1 MTPRT
6 TFNHE
11 LEELNKEITEMANV
25 AKTAIERAVQMIADM
40 DLSLREEVREMD
52 RRLYELNERI
62 DKHCLDII
70 ALHSPVAGDL
80 RLISACLKMV
90 EDLNRFGRYAWD
102 IAQIM
107 DDFEEGKAFK
117 RFESLRT
124 MACLVVG
131 LVDDAVYSFLQR
143 DAEKASHLHERDDTV
158 DALYDSIFREIL
170 TYMMEDPRKITVGI
184 DLILVARYMER
195 VADHACNIGE
205 YVYHMVTGERLD
217 PKARV
222 GNVPQD
228 VSACDRLFDHPC
240 PRTELD
246 EK

>member
-6 TFNHE
+6 TFNYE
-11 LEELNKEITEMANV
+11 MEELNKEITEMAN
-25 AKTAIERAVQMIADM
+25 ASRTAFEKSVQMITDM
-40 DLSLREEVREMD
+40 DFSLREEVKALDKRI
-52 RRLYELNERI
+52 YQLNEQI
-62 DKHCLDII
+62 DRHCLDII

-90 EDLNRFGRYAWD
+90 EDLNRFGRYATD
-102 IAQIM
+102 IAELI

-124 MACLVVG
+124 MSCLVVG
-131 LVDDAVYSFLQR
+131 IVDDAVYSFLQR
-143 DAEKASHLHERDDTV
+143 DAEKASHLHERDDAV
-158 DALYDSIFREIL
+158 DALYDTIFREIL
-170 TYMMEDPRKITVGI
+170 TYMMEDSKKITVGI

-217 PKARV
+217 SKLRT
-222 GNVPQD
+222 GNVEQP
-228 VSACDRLFDHPC
+228 ACRIFEHPD
-240 PRTELD
+240 PRSDLD
-246 EK
+246 LK

>member
-11 LEELNKEITEMANV
+11 MDELSKEITEMAN
-25 AKTAIERAVQMIADM
+25 ASRTAFEKAVLMIADM
-40 DLSLREEVREMD
+40 DFSLREEVRALD
-52 RRLYELNERI
+52 RRIYELNEQI
-62 DKHCLDII
+62 DRHCLDII

-80 RLISACLKMV
+80 RMISACLKMV
-90 EDLNRFGRYAWD
+90 EDLNRFGRYARD
-102 IAQIM
+102 IAELI

-124 MACLVVG
+124 MSCLVVG

-143 DAEKASHLHERDDTV
+143 DAIKASQLHERDDAV
-158 DALYDSIFREIL
+158 DSLYDTIFREVL

-205 YVYHMVTGERLD
+205 YVYHMVTGQRLD
-217 PKARV
+217 PKLRT
-222 GNVPQD
+222 GNVEQPP
-228 VSACDRLFDHPC
+228 CRIFEHPE
-240 PRTELD
+240 PRSELD
-246 EK
+246 LK

>member
-11 LEELNKEITEMANV
+11 MDELSKEITEMAN
-25 AKTAIERAVQMIADM
+25 ASRTAFEKAVLMIADM
-40 DLSLREEVREMD
+40 DFSLREEVRALD
-52 RRLYELNERI
+52 RRIYELNEQI
-62 DKHCLDII
+62 DRHCLDII

-80 RLISACLKMV
+80 RMISACLKMV
-90 EDLNRFGRYAWD
+90 EDLNRFGRYAMD
-102 IAQIM
+102 IAELI

-124 MACLVVG
+124 MSCLVVG
-131 LVDDAVYSFLQR
+131 IVDDAVYAFLQR
-143 DAEKASHLHERDDTV
+143 DAVKASQLHERDDAV
-158 DALYDSIFREIL
+158 DSLYDTIFREVL

-205 YVYHMVTGERLD
+205 YVYHMVTGQRLD
-217 PKARV
+217 PKLRT
-222 GNVPQD
+222 GNVEQPP
-228 VSACDRLFDHPC
+228 CRIFEHPE
-240 PRTELD
+240 PRSELD
-246 EK
+246 LK

>member
-1 MTPRT
+1 MSPRT

-11 LEELNKEITEMANV
+11 MEELTKEITEMAN
-25 AKTAIERAVQMIADM
+25 ASKTAFEKSVQMIADM
-40 DLSLREEVREMD
+40 DFSLREEVRVLD
-52 RRLYELNERI
+52 KRVYELNEQI

-90 EDLNRFGRYAWD
+90 EDLNRFGRYATD
-102 IAQIM
+102 IAELI

-124 MACLVVG
+124 MSCLVVG
-131 LVDDAVYSFLQR
+131 IVDDAVYSFLQR
-143 DAEKASHLHERDDTV
+143 DAEKASHMHERDDAV
-158 DALYDSIFREIL
+158 DALYDTIFREIL
-170 TYMMEDPRKITVGI
+170 TYMMEDPRKITIGI

-217 PKARV
+217 PKLRT
-222 GNVPQD
+222 GNVEQSP
-228 VSACDRLFDHPC
+228 CRIFEHPD
-240 PRTELD
+240 PRSDLD
-246 EK
+246 LK

>member
-11 LEELNKEITEMANV
+11 LEELSKEITEMAN
-25 AKTAIERAVQMIADM
+25 ASRTAFEKAVQMITDM
-40 DLSLREEVREMD
+40 DLSQRDEVRRLD
-52 RRLYELNERI
+52 RRIYELNEQI
-62 DKHCLDII
+62 DKHCLDLI

-90 EDLNRFGRYAWD
+90 EDLNRFGRYATD
-102 IAQIM
+102 IAEII
-107 DDFEEGKAFK
+107 DDFEGGKTFK

-124 MACLVVG
+124 MSSLVVG

-143 DAEKASHLHERDDTV
+143 DAEKASHLHERDDAV
-158 DALYDSIFREIL
+158 DALYDSIFREVL

-205 YVYHMVTGERLD
+205 YAYYMVTGQRMD
-217 PKARV
+217 PSMRTGDV
-222 GNVPQD
+222 GQPP
-228 VSACDRLFDHPC
+228 CGRIYEHPD

-246 EK
+246 LK